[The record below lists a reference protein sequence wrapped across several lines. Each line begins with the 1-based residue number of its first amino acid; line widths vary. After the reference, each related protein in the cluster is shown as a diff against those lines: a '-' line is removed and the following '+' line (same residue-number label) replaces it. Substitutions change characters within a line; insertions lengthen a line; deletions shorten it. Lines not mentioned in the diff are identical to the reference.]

1 MIVLLLSNSKPLLG
15 QTKID
20 CFSTGE
26 EIITDTSVVKI
37 PIHLIKRAN
46 AKMIERLYLI
56 DLNNYKDSII
66 NLKDEY
72 IFEQQN
78 IIIDFKQRIVDY
90 DNINNNIKKSLDKQR
105 KRTKVIAY
113 TAGGIILGIVV
124 GIIIK

>member
-1 MIVLLLSNSKPLLG
+1 M
-15 QTKID
+15 D

>member
-20 CFSTGE
+20 CSSTGE
-26 EIITDTSVVKI
+26 KITTDTSVVKI

-66 NLKDEY
+66 NLKDKY

-78 IIIDFKQRIVDY
+78 IIINFKQRIVDY

-105 KRTKVIAY
+105 KRTKAIAY

-124 GIIIK
+124 GVIVK

>member
-1 MIVLLLSNSKPLLG
+1 M
-15 QTKID
+15 D
-20 CFSTGE
+20 CPSTGE
-26 EIITDTSVVKI
+26 EITTDTSVVKI

-105 KRTKVIAY
+105 KRTKAIAY

>member
-1 MIVLLLSNSKPLLG
+1 MIVLLLSNSEPLLG

-20 CFSTGE
+20 CCSTGE
-26 EIITDTSVVKI
+26 EITTDTSVVKI

-66 NLKDEY
+66 NLKDKY

-78 IIIDFKQRIVDY
+78 IIIDFKQRVVNY
-90 DNINNNIKKSLDKQR
+90 DNINNNLKKSLDKQR
-105 KRTKVIAY
+105 KRTKAIAY

-124 GIIIK
+124 GVIIK